1 MWHHGSINRAYR
13 LVFNRARG
21 TWAVAPE
28 TARGQG
34 KAAAAVGGA
43 TVTGQFAFS
52 ARRLRLAILAGLG
65 LLALP
70 SSGFALDAGAL
81 PSGGQVIA
89 GQADIGQSGTSL
101 TVNQGSDRAI
111 IDWQSF
117 DIGKDA
123 SVRFNQPGAHAAAL
137 NRVTGGSRS
146 QILGNLSANGQ
157 VYLVNGAGVLF
168 GQSAQV
174 DVGGIVASTLAI
186 SNEDFLAGKDRFT
199 LTENSTGEVINQGS
213 ITATNGTVALLGT
226 SVSNT
231 GNIQADGGNAIL
243 AAGREITFAAGADG
257 HLQIAVDASE
267 LQLAVHNGG
276 AIVADGGQIVLNA
289 QGANALASAVVSN
302 SGTLQ
307 ARTLAEREGRILLL
321 ADLDS
326 GGRAEVAGT
335 LDASAPAASNPK
347 GGNGG
352 FVETSAAKVSIAAGT
367 RVSTKAEQ
375 GQTGTWL
382 IDPTDFTVAAGSAT
396 KTDSGIG
403 AETLNANLANTSVT
417 LQTVATGS
425 EAGDINVDAAVAWNS
440 DTTLTLNAHGDINI
454 NAAITATGESAGL
467 VLNHGGY
474 AQNGTVAS
482 GSDYNISAPVTLSG
496 SNASLSIN
504 GEAYTLIHSM
514 TQLDAIDS
522 TGLGGR
528 YALAQ
533 DLDASGT
540 TYGQAVV
547 GSTFT
552 GIFAGL
558 GHSISD
564 LTIESAHG
572 YLGLFGSTGTDAL
585 IRDIGLLGGSVTGTG
600 TGYNHLGGLVGYNY
614 GGTISNAYATGSVTG
629 TGTYNYLGGL
639 VGLNYYNG
647 TITNAYAT
655 GSVTGTGTYNRLGG
669 LVGYNN
675 NGTISNAYATGSVN
689 STGTYNHLGGLVGLN
704 YYNGTITNAYATGS
718 VNGTGTYNR
727 LGGLVGYND
736 DGTISYAHWDS
747 GSTGQSQAVGTGTSA
762 TNTTDIAANRYAH
775 TAYASFG
782 TWSEDA
788 PGVWVARDAD
798 GAPQWVMLEGS
809 TRPFLYSEYSTS
821 IGNAHQLQLMALD
834 LTATYTLAADID
846 ASATDGSNAS
856 GMWSTAGFDPIGD
869 ASNAFTGSLDGQGHV
884 VFELSI
890 NRASESYVG
899 LIGHA
904 GSGSSIRDIGLTDA
918 EVNGGDYV
926 GVLVG
931 SNSGSI
937 GNAWSSGSVSSGGS
951 NIGGLA
957 GSNQASG
964 SIDEAS
970 SAAEVS
976 GANVTGGLVGQNHG
990 SITGSHASGS
1000 VTATTDNIG
1009 GLVGWSGGSIAD
1021 TYASGSVQGANNVGG
1036 LVGGN
1041 SGSIDDAHASGSVS
1055 SSGSGSGTNN
1065 DLGGLVG
1072 YNDGGTISNAY
1083 ATGSVTSSD
1092 VNSYLGGLVG
1102 YNNYGTI
1109 TNAYATGSGTGSG
1122 TSTANYLGGLVGY
1135 NNYGT
1140 ITNAYATGSVTGTGT
1155 TNHLGGL
1162 VGFNDGGTISNAYA
1176 TGSVT
1181 GTGTTGLNV
1190 LGGLVG
1196 YNYNGTIT
1204 NAYATGSVNGSSTYN
1219 TLGGLVGFNDGG
1231 MISDAFYATTD
1242 ANGNLIN
1249 SGSGYNALG
1258 TAKTLAELQDLSTF
1272 AAWGSDIDAQGGS
1285 GSVWR
1290 IYDGYTTPLLRSF
1303 LTQVTVS
1310 ADLSAAGKT
1319 YDGSA
1324 ASGTSSYTT
1333 DLTGA
1338 SLDGSLSYAT
1348 DSKNAGTYS
1357 TVDGNLIFDG
1367 LYSGQQGYD
1376 IRYAN
1381 AELAIDKADL
1391 TVTGLS
1397 ANNKTYDGTAAAAL
1411 SGTANVTAIGADQVA
1426 ISGTGTGAFDDKN
1439 AGTGKAVTVTG
1450 YTLSGIDAD
1459 NYNLLQPTGLTAT
1472 INKAQATVTA
1482 NSASVTY
1489 NGQQQNLSG
1498 FTASGLV
1505 NGETESV
1512 LAGVTTSGGNGINA
1526 GSYLLAASGS
1536 DGNYTLTFV
1545 DGALTIDKAAL
1556 TVTANDAGKT
1566 YDGLAWS
1573 GGNGLSYSGFV
1584 NGENESVLGGSLAY
1598 GGDAQGATNAGS
1610 YALDASGLTAGNY
1623 AISYQGGTLAIG
1635 KAQAT
1640 VTANSASVTYNGQQQ
1655 NVSGFTASGLVN
1667 GESESVLAG
1676 VTTGGGSGTNAGSYL
1691 LTASGS
1697 DGNYNLTFVDGAL
1710 TIGKAQATVIANS
1723 ANVTYNGQQQ
1733 NVSGFTA
1740 SGLVNGESESVLG
1753 GVTTNGGSGINAGSY
1768 LLTAS
1773 GSDGNYA
1780 LTFVDGVLIIDKAAL
1795 TVTAN
1800 DAGKTYNGLA
1810 WSGGNGVTYSG
1821 FVNGENQSVLDGTLV
1836 YGGTAQGA
1844 ANAGSYA
1851 LDVSGLTAGN
1861 YAIRYQGGNLTIG
1874 KAQAT
1879 VTANSASVTYNG
1891 QQQSVAGFTANGL
1904 VNGETESVLG
1914 GITTS
1919 GGSGINA
1926 GSYLLT
1932 ASGSDGNYALTFVDG
1947 ALTIGKSALTVTAND
1962 AGKTYDAQPWIG
1974 GNGVTYSGFVGGE
1987 TDAVL
1992 GGDLVYGGSAQGAV
2006 QVGDYSISVSGLA
2019 ADNYAIAYLDGR
2031 LLIEA
2036 QPEVPPLPGTP
2047 AGPTAGDIERPVRQ
2061 DERERLARVG
2071 MAGDGAARLHRSVAD
2086 LPLQLAEN
2094 FIRLEE

>member
-81 PSGGQVIA
+81 PSGGKVIA

-231 GNIQADGGNAIL
+231 GSIQADGGNAIL

-307 ARTLAEREGRILLL
+307 ARTVAEREGRVLLL
-321 ADLDS
+321 ADLDK

-352 FVETSAAKVSIAAGT
+352 FVETSAAKVGIAADT

-382 IDPTDFTVAAGSAT
+382 IDPTDFTVSAGSAT

-425 EAGDINVDAAVAWNS
+425 EAGDIHVNAAVTWSA

-454 NAAITATGESAGL
+454 NAAITATGDSAGL

-474 AQNGTVAS
+474 AQDSTVAS
-482 GSDYNISAPVTLSG
+482 GSDYNIGAPVTLSG

-655 GSVTGTGTYNRLGG
+655 GSVTGTGTGTYNYLGGLVGYNYNGTISNAYATGSVTGTGTYNRLGG

-689 STGTYNHLGGLVGLN
+689 
-704 YYNGTITNAYATGS
+704 
-718 VNGTGTYNR
+718 GTGTYNR
-727 LGGLVGYND
+727 LGGLVGYNNGTISNAYAAGSVSGSGTYNTLGGLVGYND
-736 DGTISYAHWDS
+736 DGTISNAHWDS
-747 GSTGQSQAVGTGTSA
+747 GSTGQAQAVGTGTSA

-856 GMWSTAGFDPIGD
+856 GMWSTGGFDPIGD

-1009 GLVGWSGGSIAD
+1009 GLVGWSGGSIDNAH
-1021 TYASGSVQGANNVGG
+1021 ASGSVTGRNNVGG

-1041 SGSIDDAHASGSVS
+1041 SGSIDDAYATGSVN
-1055 SSGSGSGTNN
+1055 GTGTYNY
-1065 DLGGLVG
+1065 LGGLVG
-1072 YNDGGTISNAY
+1072 YNSDGTISNAYATGSVSGSGTYSSLYLGGLVGYNYGGTISNAY
-1083 ATGSVTSSD
+1083 ATGSVS
-1092 VNSYLGGLVG
+1092 
-1102 YNNYGTI
+1102 
-1109 TNAYATGSGTGSG
+1109 GSG
-1122 TSTANYLGGLVGY
+1122 TSTTNYLGGLVGY
-1135 NNYGT
+1135 NY
-1140 ITNAYATGSVTGTGT
+1140 
-1155 TNHLGGL
+1155 
-1162 VGFNDGGTISNAYA
+1162 GGTISNAYA

-1181 GTGTTGLNV
+1181 GTGANNY

-1196 YNYNGTIT
+1196 INVGNISNAYATGSVNGTGTGTNNRLGGLVGNNVGTIT
-1204 NAYATGSVNGSSTYN
+1204 NAYATGSVNSTGTGTYN
-1219 TLGGLVGFNDGG
+1219 HLGGLVGYNNNGTITNAYATGSMTGTGANNYLGG
-1231 MISDAFYATTD
+1231 LVGYNYSGTISNAYATGSMTGSGTNNILGGLVGYNGGTISDAFYATTD
-1242 ANGNLIN
+1242 ADDNAIN

-1303 LTQVTVS
+1303 LTQVTVN

-1319 YDGSA
+1319 YDGDL
-1324 ASGTSSYTT
+1324 ASGGANYAT
-1333 DLTGA
+1333 DLSGA
-1338 SLDGSLSYAT
+1338 NLDGSLSYAT
-1348 DSKNAGTYS
+1348 HSKNAGTYS

-1411 SGTANVTAIGADQVA
+1411 TGTASVTAIGTDVIVVA
-1426 ISGTGTGAFDDKN
+1426 GTGTGTFNDKN
-1439 AGTGKAVTVTG
+1439 AGTDKTVTVTG
-1450 YTLSGIDAD
+1450 YTLSGTDAD

-1482 NSASVTY
+1482 NSATRTY
-1489 NGQQQNLSG
+1489 NGQQQ
-1498 FTASGLV
+1498 
-1505 NGETESV
+1505 
-1512 LAGVTTSGGNGINA
+1512 
-1526 GSYLLAASGS
+1526 
-1536 DGNYTLTFV
+1536 
-1545 DGALTIDKAAL
+1545 
-1556 TVTANDAGKT
+1556 
-1566 YDGLAWS
+1566 
-1573 GGNGLSYSGFV
+1573 
-1584 NGENESVLGGSLAY
+1584 
-1598 GGDAQGATNAGS
+1598 
-1610 YALDASGLTAGNY
+1610 
-1623 AISYQGGTLAIG
+1623 
-1635 KAQAT
+1635 
-1640 VTANSASVTYNGQQQ
+1640 SVT
-1655 NVSGFTASGLVN
+1655 GFTASGLVN

-1697 DGNYNLTFVDGAL
+1697 DGNY
-1710 TIGKAQATVIANS
+1710 
-1723 ANVTYNGQQQ
+1723 
-1733 NVSGFTA
+1733 
-1740 SGLVNGESESVLG
+1740 
-1753 GVTTNGGSGINAGSY
+1753 
-1768 LLTAS
+1768 
-1773 GSDGNYA
+1773 A
-1780 LTFVDGVLIIDKAAL
+1780 LTFVEGVLTIDKAAL
-1795 TVTAN
+1795 TVTA
-1800 DAGKTYNGLA
+1800 
-1810 WSGGNGVTYSG
+1810 
-1821 FVNGENQSVLDGTLV
+1821 
-1836 YGGTAQGA
+1836 
-1844 ANAGSYA
+1844 
-1851 LDVSGLTAGN
+1851 
-1861 YAIRYQGGNLTIG
+1861 
-1874 KAQAT
+1874 
-1879 VTANSASVTYNG
+1879 
-1891 QQQSVAGFTANGL
+1891 
-1904 VNGETESVLG
+1904 
-1914 GITTS
+1914 
-1919 GGSGINA
+1919 
-1926 GSYLLT
+1926 
-1932 ASGSDGNYALTFVDG
+1932 
-1947 ALTIGKSALTVTAND
+1947 
-1962 AGKTYDAQPWIG
+1962 
-1974 GNGVTYSGFVGGE
+1974 
-1987 TDAVL
+1987 
-1992 GGDLVYGGSAQGAV
+1992 
-2006 QVGDYSISVSGLA
+2006 
-2019 ADNYAIAYLDGR
+2019 
-2031 LLIEA
+2031 
-2036 QPEVPPLPGTP
+2036 
-2047 AGPTAGDIERPVRQ
+2047 
-2061 DERERLARVG
+2061 
-2071 MAGDGAARLHRSVAD
+2071 
-2086 LPLQLAEN
+2086 
-2094 FIRLEE
+2094 

>member
-81 PSGGQVIA
+81 PSGGKVIA

-629 TGTYNYLGGL
+629 TGANNYLGGL
-639 VGLNYYNG
+639 VGINVGNISNAYATGSVNGTGTGTNNRLGGLVGNNVG

-655 GSVTGTGTYNRLGG
+655 GSVNSTGTGTYNHLGG

-675 NGTISNAYATGSVN
+675 NGTI
-689 STGTYNHLGGLVGLN
+689 
-704 YYNGTITNAYATGS
+704 TNAYATGS
-718 VNGTGTYNR
+718 MTGTGANNY
-727 LGGLVGYND
+727 LGGLVGYN
-736 DGTISYAHWDS
+736 
-747 GSTGQSQAVGTGTSA
+747 
-762 TNTTDIAANRYAH
+762 
-775 TAYASFG
+775 
-782 TWSEDA
+782 
-788 PGVWVARDAD
+788 
-798 GAPQWVMLEGS
+798 
-809 TRPFLYSEYSTS
+809 YS
-821 IGNAHQLQLMALD
+821 
-834 LTATYTLAADID
+834 
-846 ASATDGSNAS
+846 
-856 GMWSTAGFDPIGD
+856 
-869 ASNAFTGSLDGQGHV
+869 
-884 VFELSI
+884 
-890 NRASESYVG
+890 
-899 LIGHA
+899 
-904 GSGSSIRDIGLTDA
+904 
-918 EVNGGDYV
+918 
-926 GVLVG
+926 
-931 SNSGSI
+931 
-937 GNAWSSGSVSSGGS
+937 
-951 NIGGLA
+951 
-957 GSNQASG
+957 
-964 SIDEAS
+964 
-970 SAAEVS
+970 
-976 GANVTGGLVGQNHG
+976 
-990 SITGSHASGS
+990 
-1000 VTATTDNIG
+1000 
-1009 GLVGWSGGSIAD
+1009 
-1021 TYASGSVQGANNVGG
+1021 
-1036 LVGGN
+1036 
-1041 SGSIDDAHASGSVS
+1041 
-1055 SSGSGSGTNN
+1055 
-1065 DLGGLVG
+1065 
-1072 YNDGGTISNAY
+1072 GTISNAY
-1083 ATGSVTSSD
+1083 ATGSMTGSGT
-1092 VNSYLGGLVG
+1092 NNILGGLVG
-1102 YNNYGTI
+1102 YN
-1109 TNAYATGSGTGSG
+1109 
-1122 TSTANYLGGLVGY
+1122 
-1135 NNYGT
+1135 
-1140 ITNAYATGSVTGTGT
+1140 
-1155 TNHLGGL
+1155 
-1162 VGFNDGGTISNAYA
+1162 GGT
-1176 TGSVT
+1176 
-1181 GTGTTGLNV
+1181 
-1190 LGGLVG
+1190 
-1196 YNYNGTIT
+1196 
-1204 NAYATGSVNGSSTYN
+1204 
-1219 TLGGLVGFNDGG
+1219 
-1231 MISDAFYATTD
+1231 ISDAFYATTD

-1411 SGTANVTAIGADQVA
+1411 TGTASVTAIGTDVIVVA
-1426 ISGTGTGAFDDKN
+1426 GTGTGTFNDKN
-1439 AGTGKAVTVTG
+1439 AGTDKTVTVTG
-1450 YTLSGIDAD
+1450 YTLSGTDAD

-1482 NSASVTY
+1482 NSATRTY
-1489 NGQQQNLSG
+1489 NGQQQSVTG

-1505 NGETESV
+1505 NGESESV
-1512 LAGVTTSGGNGINA
+1512 LADVTTSGGSGTNA
-1526 GSYLLAASGS
+1526 GSYLLTASGS
-1536 DGNYTLTFV
+1536 DGNYALTFV
-1545 DGALTIDKAAL
+1545 D
-1556 TVTANDAGKT
+1556 
-1566 YDGLAWS
+1566 
-1573 GGNGLSYSGFV
+1573 
-1584 NGENESVLGGSLAY
+1584 
-1598 GGDAQGATNAGS
+1598 
-1610 YALDASGLTAGNY
+1610 
-1623 AISYQGGTLAIG
+1623 GTLAIG

-1640 VTANSASVTYNGQQQ
+1640 VIANSATRTYNGQQQ
-1655 NVSGFTASGLVN
+1655 SVSGFTASGLVN

-1676 VTTGGGSGTNAGSYL
+1676 VTTSGGSGTNAGSYL
-1691 LTASGS
+1691 LSASGS
-1697 DGNYNLTFVDGAL
+1697 DGNYALTFVDGAL
-1710 TIGKAQATVIANS
+1710 TIDKAAATVIANS
-1723 ANVTYNGQQQ
+1723 ATRTYNGQQQ
-1733 NVSGFTA
+1733 SVTGFTA
-1740 SGLVNGESESVLG
+1740 SGLVNGETESVLS
-1753 GVTTNGGSGINAGSY
+1753 GVTTSGGSGTNAGSY

-1780 LTFVDGVLIIDKAAL
+1780 LTFVDGALTIGKAQATVTANSTTRTYNGQQQSVSGFTASGLVNGESESVLAGVITSGGSGTNAGSYLLTASGSDGNYELTFVDGALTIDKAQATVIANSTNVTYNGQQQSVTGFTANGLVNGESESVLAGVTTNGGSGTNAGSYLLTASGSDGNYALTFVDGALTIDKAAATVIANSATTTYNGQQQNVSGFTASGLVNGEDTSVLSGVTTSGGSGTNAGSYLLTASGSDGNYELTFVDGALTIGKAQATVIANSASVTYNGQQQSVAGFTASGLVNGESESVLAGITTSGGSSTNAGSYLLSASGSDGNYALTFVDGALTIDKAAL

-1821 FVNGENQSVLDGTLV
+1821 FVGGETDTVLGGSLV
-1836 YGGTAQGA
+1836 YGGSAQGA
-1844 ANAGSYA
+1844 VNAGSYGLSA
-1851 LDVSGLTAGN
+1851 SGLTSGN
-1861 YAIRYQGGNLTIG
+1861 YAIAYVDAGLVIDP
-1874 KAQAT
+1874 KAIT
-1879 VTANSASVTYNG
+1879 VTANGGRSTYGDTN
-1891 QQQSVAGFTANGL
+1891 QANPGFTASGLVEGQDESVLTGLGNSFAIDNSSNAGSYTLTVAGTLSNGNYL
-1904 VNGETESVLG
+1904 IGQRHGGTWIVDRAQLSITANDAAKVYDGTAFQGGNGVRFDGFVNGEDASVLG
-1914 GITTS
+1914 G
-1919 GGSGINA
+1919 
-1926 GSYLLT
+1926 
-1932 ASGSDGNYALTFVDG
+1932 
-1947 ALTIGKSALTVTAND
+1947 
-1962 AGKTYDAQPWIG
+1962 Q
-1974 GNGVTYSGFVGGE
+1974 
-1987 TDAVL
+1987 
-1992 GGDLVYGGSAQGAV
+1992 LVYGGSAQGAV
-2006 QVGDYSISVSGLA
+2006 QVGDYSIGVSGLA

-2031 LLIEA
+2031 LLIVA

-2061 DERERLARVG
+2061 DERARLARVG
-2071 MAGDGAARLHRSVAD
+2071 MAGDGAARQNRNMAD
-2086 LPLQLAEN
+2086 LPLQVAEN

>member
-43 TVTGQFAFS
+43 TATGRVAFS
-52 ARRLRLAILAGLG
+52 PRQLRLAILAGLG
-65 LLALP
+65 LLTLP
-70 SSGFALDAGAL
+70 SLSFALDAGAL

-123 SVRFNQPGAHAAAL
+123 AVRFNQPGAHAAAL

-213 ITATNGTVALLGT
+213 ITATSGTVALLGKN
-226 SVSNT
+226 VSNT
-231 GNIQADGGNAIL
+231 GSIQADGGNVLL

-326 GGRAEVAGT
+326 GGRAEVAGA
-335 LDASAPAASNPK
+335 LDASAPASANPK

-352 FVETSAAKVSIAAGT
+352 FVETSAAKVGIAADT

-396 KTDSGIG
+396 QTNSGIG
-403 AETLNANLANTSVT
+403 AETLNANLATTSVT

-425 EAGDINVDAAVAWNS
+425 EAGDINVDAAVAWS
-440 DTTLTLNAHGDINI
+440 ADTTLTLNAHGDINI
-454 NAAITATGESAGL
+454 NAAITATGDSAGL

-474 AQNGTVAS
+474 AQDGSATS
-482 GSDYNISAPVTLSG
+482 GSDYHVNAPVTLSG
-496 SNASLSIN
+496 ANASLSIN
-504 GEAYTLIHSM
+504 GDAYTLIHSM

-528 YALAQ
+528 YALAK

-540 TYGQAVV
+540 TYDRAVV

-572 YLGLFGSTGTDAL
+572 HLGLFGSTGTDAL

-600 TGYNHLGGLVGYNY
+600 TGYNYLGGLVGYNY

-629 TGTYNYLGGL
+629 TGTGTYNYLGGLIGYNVSGGAISNVYATGSVSGSGTYNYLGGL
-639 VGLNYYNG
+639 VGYNDG
-647 TITNAYAT
+647 TISNAYAT
-655 GSVTGTGTYNRLGG
+655 GSVSGSGTYNYLGG
-669 LVGYNN
+669 LVGYND
-675 NGTISNAYATGSVN
+675 GTISNAYATGSVN
-689 STGTYNHLGGLVGLN
+689 GSGTYNLGGLVGIN
-704 YYNGTITNAYATGS
+704 Y
-718 VNGTGTYNR
+718 
-727 LGGLVGYND
+727 
-736 DGTISYAHWDS
+736 GTISNAHWDS
-747 GSTGQSQAVGTGTSA
+747 GSTGQAQAVGTGTSA

-899 LIGHA
+899 LIGQA

-970 SAAEVS
+970 SAAEVA
-976 GANVTGGLVGQNHG
+976 GGNVTGGLVGQNHG

-1009 GLVGWSGGSIAD
+1009 GLVGWSGGSIDNAH
-1021 TYASGSVQGANNVGG
+1021 ASGSVTGRNNVGG

-1041 SGSIDDAHASGSVS
+1041 SGSIDDAYASGSVS
-1055 SSGSGSGTNN
+1055 SSGSGTNN

-1092 VNSYLGGLVG
+1092 VN
-1102 YNNYGTI
+1102 
-1109 TNAYATGSGTGSG
+1109 
-1122 TSTANYLGGLVGY
+1122 NYLGGLVGY

-1140 ITNAYATGSVTGTGT
+1140 ITNAYATGSVSGSGTST
-1155 TNHLGGL
+1155 TNYLGGL
-1162 VGFNDGGTISNAYA
+1162 VGYNYGGTISNAYA

-1181 GTGTTGLNV
+1181 GTGANNY

-1196 YNYNGTIT
+1196 INVGNISNAYATGSVNGTGTGTNNRLGGLVGNNVGTIT
-1204 NAYATGSVNGSSTYN
+1204 NAYATGSVNSTGTGTGTYN
-1219 TLGGLVGFNDGG
+1219 HLGGLVGYNNNGTITNAYATGSMTGTGANNYLGG
-1231 MISDAFYATTD
+1231 LVGYNYSGTISNAYATGSMTGSGTNNILGGLVGYNGGTISDAFYATTD

-1411 SGTANVTAIGADQVA
+1411 TGTASVTAIGTDVIVVA
-1426 ISGTGTGAFDDKN
+1426 GTGTGTFNDKN
-1439 AGTGKAVTVTG
+1439 AGTDKTVTVTG
-1450 YTLSGIDAD
+1450 YTLSGTDAD

-1472 INKAQATVTA
+1472 INKAQATITA
-1482 NSASVTY
+1482 NSANVTY
-1489 NGQQQNLSG
+1489 NGQQQS
-1498 FTASGLV
+1498 
-1505 NGETESV
+1505 
-1512 LAGVTTSGGNGINA
+1512 
-1526 GSYLLAASGS
+1526 
-1536 DGNYTLTFV
+1536 
-1545 DGALTIDKAAL
+1545 
-1556 TVTANDAGKT
+1556 
-1566 YDGLAWS
+1566 
-1573 GGNGLSYSGFV
+1573 
-1584 NGENESVLGGSLAY
+1584 
-1598 GGDAQGATNAGS
+1598 
-1610 YALDASGLTAGNY
+1610 
-1623 AISYQGGTLAIG
+1623 
-1635 KAQAT
+1635 
-1640 VTANSASVTYNGQQQ
+1640 
-1655 NVSGFTASGLVN
+1655 VSGFTASGMVN
-1667 GESESVLAG
+1667 GESESVLTG
-1676 VTTGGGSGTNAGSYL
+1676 VTTSGGSGTNAGSYL

-1697 DGNYNLTFVDGAL
+1697 DGNY
-1710 TIGKAQATVIANS
+1710 
-1723 ANVTYNGQQQ
+1723 
-1733 NVSGFTA
+1733 
-1740 SGLVNGESESVLG
+1740 
-1753 GVTTNGGSGINAGSY
+1753 
-1768 LLTAS
+1768 
-1773 GSDGNYA
+1773 A
-1780 LTFVDGVLIIDKAAL
+1780 LTFV
-1795 TVTAN
+1795 
-1800 DAGKTYNGLA
+1800 
-1810 WSGGNGVTYSG
+1810 
-1821 FVNGENQSVLDGTLV
+1821 
-1836 YGGTAQGA
+1836 
-1844 ANAGSYA
+1844 
-1851 LDVSGLTAGN
+1851 
-1861 YAIRYQGGNLTIG
+1861 
-1874 KAQAT
+1874 
-1879 VTANSASVTYNG
+1879 
-1891 QQQSVAGFTANGL
+1891 
-1904 VNGETESVLG
+1904 
-1914 GITTS
+1914 
-1919 GGSGINA
+1919 
-1926 GSYLLT
+1926 
-1932 ASGSDGNYALTFVDG
+1932 
-1947 ALTIGKSALTVTAND
+1947 
-1962 AGKTYDAQPWIG
+1962 
-1974 GNGVTYSGFVGGE
+1974 
-1987 TDAVL
+1987 
-1992 GGDLVYGGSAQGAV
+1992 
-2006 QVGDYSISVSGLA
+2006 
-2019 ADNYAIAYLDGR
+2019 
-2031 LLIEA
+2031 
-2036 QPEVPPLPGTP
+2036 
-2047 AGPTAGDIERPVRQ
+2047 
-2061 DERERLARVG
+2061 
-2071 MAGDGAARLHRSVAD
+2071 
-2086 LPLQLAEN
+2086 
-2094 FIRLEE
+2094 